1 MGIGY
6 VPQDRLGAGANG
18 QSSIWETA
26 IMGYHVAHGFKSRFL
41 LNFRQIEEFTGRI
54 VDNFAVKCQKTS
66 DKIRSLSGGNIQK
79 VVVGR
84 EFLQDNK
91 LLIIEDPTRGID
103 VGAIE
108 FIWKKIID
116 LAAGGVS
123 VLLISHEL
131 NEVMQ
136 LADTI
141 KVVYE
146 GQLYDGGAHGELTE
160 EEIGL
165 IMMGGNSDDK

>member
-1 MGIGY
+1 M
-6 VPQDRLGAGANG
+6 
-18 QSSIWETA
+18 
-26 IMGYHVAHGFKSRFL
+26 
-41 LNFRQIEEFTGRI
+41 
-54 VDNFAVKCQKTS
+54 
-66 DKIRSLSGGNIQK
+66 
-79 VVVGR
+79 
-84 EFLQDNK
+84 
-91 LLIIEDPTRGID
+91 
-103 VGAIE
+103 GAIE

-146 GQLYDGGAHGELTE
+146 GKLYDGGAHGDLTE

-165 IMMGGNSDDK
+165 IMMGGKSDEK